1 MKDKENKQET
11 KNSNDNSKPVE
22 NKPVSY
28 GTRASEFE
36 EHKNKNIITFDNI
49 EHR

>member
-1 MKDKENKQET
+1 MSDDKNKQDA
-11 KNSNDNSKPVE
+11 KNSNDSSKPAA

-36 EHKNKNIITFDNI
+36 EHINKNSVITAIIKP
-49 EHR
+49 